1 MKLRFLFFIPVILCV
16 ALAACNSEV
25 SRYTIMDQSGTFLWA
40 GHPAFDGGGLQFV
53 TSDTTYGII
62 GSNVDYPDFFDN
74 NFSSVQIVADVQLTG
89 EVTVRGWGSRF
100 PEARL
105 LNIRPVDKPAGHTA
119 KFDVASHPN
128 PGQVRKE
135 D

>member
-1 MKLRFLFFIPVILCV
+1 
-16 ALAACNSEV
+16 
-25 SRYTIMDQSGTFLWA
+25 MDQSGTFLWA
-40 GHPAFDGGGLQFV
+40 GHPAFDGGGLLFV

-62 GSNVDYPDFFDN
+62 GSNVDYPDFFN
-74 NFSSVQIVADVQLTG
+74 NDYSSVQIVADVQLTG

-105 LNIRPVDKPAGHTA
+105 LNIRPVDKIADQKA
-119 KFDVASHPN
+119 KSDSASHPN
-128 PGQVRKE
+128 HHHVHIE